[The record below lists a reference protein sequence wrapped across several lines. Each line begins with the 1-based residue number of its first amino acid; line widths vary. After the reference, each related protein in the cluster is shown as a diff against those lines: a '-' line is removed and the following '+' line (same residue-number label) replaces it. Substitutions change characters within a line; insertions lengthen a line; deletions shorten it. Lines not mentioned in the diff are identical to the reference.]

1 MPVKKVADSNSN
13 QVQTTKST
21 ERKAYQHLFQDN
33 KRL

>member
-1 MPVKKVADSNSN
+1 MPVKKGAHSNSD

-21 ERKAYQHLFQDN
+21 EGKAYQHLFQDN